1 MGDHRGSPLLLMD
14 DQILKKII
22 EALLFTAHDPISPK
36 QICEVI
42 EETESAAVKDTI
54 EKLREEYGKQER
66 GIFIDEVA
74 GGFQIRTIP
83 EVSQWLK
90 KYHQIG
96 KYEKLSMPALET
108 LAIIAYKQPIVRSEI
123 EAIRGVG
130 VDYVLKTLLE
140 KKLIKVRGRKKAVGA
155 PIIYGTG
162 EEFLRYFGLGSLA
175 ELPDVKELEEKDEHE
190 RIQKEN

>member
-1 MGDHRGSPLLLMD
+1 MD

-22 EALLFTAHDPISPK
+22 EALLFTACDPVSPK

-42 EETESAAVKDTI
+42 EETESARVKAAI
-54 EKLREEYGKQER
+54 EKLREEYGKQEH

-83 EVSQWLK
+83 EVSLWLK

-96 KYEKLSMPALET
+96 KHEKLSRSALET

-123 EAIRGVG
+123 ESIRGVG
-130 VDYVLKTLLE
+130 VDYILRTLLE
-140 KKLIKVRGRKKAVGA
+140 KKLVKVRGRKKAVGA
-155 PIIYGTG
+155 PLIYGTG

-175 ELPDVKELEEKDEHE
+175 ELPDVRPLKELEGKDEHE